1 MRLLSMIRLL
11 LISIFSIFTLF
22 SQEIDASL
30 PNNND
35 KLDDEIQITD
45 SLKVDSL
52 LALPSK
58 ELITPINTNNN
69 EQLSGSSDSLN
80 TIKALPTVRS
90 SGNKSIERLESGEPF
105 FEIKSSIDV
114 LRQQVDSLKKIISVY
129 EEGKGAMPNINEEL
143 LNLIK
148 IPQLRHRIEL
158 QNGTVVNGEIIEEDD
173 LGIIVQTSIG
183 QLAIEKD
190 KIIDIGEDLPPSAKV
205 ELLDEPFVDI
215 YTDREEIVGTLKN
228 IGTKRADFVRV
239 IANLWSP
246 TTQLLYQDSVFV
258 SGQNTKY
265 YTGIKSNTSLESGSI
280 AEFKITVPIDSKD
293 KVSYRTYEVR
303 WESYK

>member
-1 MRLLSMIRLL
+1 MTRLLFIYLL
-11 LISIFSIFTLF
+11 LAGIIF
-22 SQEIDASL
+22 SQEIDSAVVDSNDSLGVAMQEPDSTFIDTLQSPTIIIPALIDTINQAEAVEEFDSSMTNKSL
-30 PNNND
+30 PPMRDPENKVVQ
-35 KLDDEIQITD
+35 KLD
-45 SLKVDSL
+45 
-52 LALPSK
+52 
-58 ELITPINTNNN
+58 
-69 EQLSGSSDSLN
+69 
-80 TIKALPTVRS
+80 
-90 SGNKSIERLESGEPF
+90 SGEPF

-173 LGIIVQTSIG
+173 LGIVIQTSIG
-183 QLAIEKD
+183 QLAIEKE
-190 KIIDIGEDLPPSAKV
+190 KIIDIGEDLPPAAKV
-205 ELLDEPFVDI
+205 ELINEPFVDI
-215 YTDREEIVGTLKN
+215 YPDREEIVGTIKN
-228 IGTKRADFVRV
+228 VGTKRADFVRV

-246 TTQLLYQDSVFV
+246 TTQLVYQDSVFI

-265 YTGIKSNTSLESGSI
+265 YTGINAKTSLDPGSTS
-280 AEFKITVPIDSKD
+280 EFRLVVPTNNENI
-293 KVSYRTYEVR
+293 SYRTFEVR

>member
-1 MRLLSMIRLL
+1 MTKFLFTYLL
-11 LISIFSIFTLF
+11 LAGTIF
-22 SQEIDASL
+22 SQEIDSPVIDSKDSLDIVIQESDSTFIDTFQNSTIEIPASIDTINQVEIIEEFDSSMTNKPL
-30 PNNND
+30 PPIRDPENKVVE
-35 KLDDEIQITD
+35 KLD
-45 SLKVDSL
+45 
-52 LALPSK
+52 
-58 ELITPINTNNN
+58 
-69 EQLSGSSDSLN
+69 
-80 TIKALPTVRS
+80 
-90 SGNKSIERLESGEPF
+90 SGEPF
-105 FEIKSSIDV
+105 FEIKSSIDM

-173 LGIIVQTSIG
+173 LGIVVQTSIG

-190 KIIDIGEDLPPSAKV
+190 KIIDIGEDLPPAAKV
-205 ELLDEPFVDI
+205 ELINEPFVDI
-215 YTDREEIVGTLKN
+215 YPDREEIVGTIKN
-228 IGTKRADFVRV
+228 VGTKRADFVRV

-246 TTQLLYQDSVFV
+246 TTQLIYQDSVFI

-265 YTGIKSNTSLESGSI
+265 YTGIKAKTSLDPGSI
-280 AEFKITVPIDSKD
+280 SEFKLVIPTSNENI
-293 KVSYRTYEVR
+293 SYRTFEVR

>member
-1 MRLLSMIRLL
+1 MIKFSF
-11 LISIFSIFTLF
+11 ISAFSILTVF
-22 SQEIDASL
+22 SQETESSL
-30 PNNND
+30 INNND
-35 KLDDEIQITD
+35 TLNVAIQKTD
-45 SLKVDSL
+45 SLEVDTTEASL
-52 LALPSK
+52 NDVMNSIK
-58 ELITPINTNNN
+58 INTN
-69 EQLSGSSDSLN
+69 EQVNDKADTLN
-80 TIKALPTVRS
+80 TAKPLPIVRDP
-90 SGNKSIERLESGEPF
+90 GKKTIERLESGEQF

-143 LNLIK
+143 LDLIK

-190 KIIDIGEDLPPSAKV
+190 KIIDIGEDLPPLAKV
-205 ELLDEPFVDI
+205 EIINEPFVDI
-215 YTDREEIVGTLKN
+215 YTDREEITVTLKN

-265 YTGIKSNTSLESGSI
+265 YTGIKSITSLDPGSI
-280 AEFKITVPIDSKD
+280 TEFKMTIPVNSEDE
-293 KVSYRTYEVR
+293 VSYRTYEVR

>member
-58 ELITPINTNNN
+58 ELIAPINTNNN

-90 SGNKSIERLESGEPF
+90 SDNKSIERLESGEPF

>member
-1 MRLLSMIRLL
+1 MIRLL

-58 ELITPINTNNN
+58 ELIAPIDKNNN

>member
-1 MRLLSMIRLL
+1 MIRLL

-58 ELITPINTNNN
+58 ELIAPIDKNND

-293 KVSYRTYEVR
+293 KVSYRTYEVK

>member
-1 MRLLSMIRLL
+1 MTKFLFTYLL
-11 LISIFSIFTLF
+11 LAGTIFSQQIDSTIIDSKDSLDIVIEESDSTFIDTFQNLTI
-22 SQEIDASL
+22 EIPDSIDTINQVEIIEEFDSSMTNKPL
-30 PNNND
+30 PPIRDPENKVVE
-35 KLDDEIQITD
+35 KLD
-45 SLKVDSL
+45 
-52 LALPSK
+52 
-58 ELITPINTNNN
+58 
-69 EQLSGSSDSLN
+69 
-80 TIKALPTVRS
+80 
-90 SGNKSIERLESGEPF
+90 SGEPF
-105 FEIKSSIDV
+105 FEIKSSIDM

-173 LGIIVQTSIG
+173 LGIVVQTSIG

-190 KIIDIGEDLPPSAKV
+190 KIIDIGEDLPPAAKV
-205 ELLDEPFVDI
+205 ELINEPFVDI
-215 YTDREEIVGTLKN
+215 YPDREEIVGTIKN
-228 IGTKRADFVRV
+228 VGTKRADFVRV

-246 TTQLLYQDSVFV
+246 TTQLIYQDSVFI

-265 YTGIKSNTSLESGSI
+265 YTGIKAKTSLDPGSI
-280 AEFKITVPIDSKD
+280 SEFKLVIPTSNENI
-293 KVSYRTYEVR
+293 SYRTFEVR

>member
-1 MRLLSMIRLL
+1 MCIR
-11 LISIFSIFTLF
+11 
-22 SQEIDASL
+22 
-30 PNNND
+30 
-35 KLDDEIQITD
+35 D
-45 SLKVDSL
+45 S
-52 LALPSK
+52 
-58 ELITPINTNNN
+58 
-69 EQLSGSSDSLN
+69 
-80 TIKALPTVRS
+80 
-90 SGNKSIERLESGEPF
+90 
-105 FEIKSSIDV
+105 
-114 LRQQVDSLKKIISVY
+114 Y
-129 EEGKGAMPNINEEL
+129 EEGKGSMPNINEEL
-143 LNLIK
+143 LDLIK

-205 ELLDEPFVDI
+205 ELLAEPFVNI
-215 YTDREEIVGTLKN
+215 YIDKEEIVGSLKN

-265 YTGIKSNTSLESGSI
+265 YTGIKSVTSLEPGSI
-280 AEFKITVPIDSKD
+280 SEFKITIPIDSKD

>member
-1 MRLLSMIRLL
+1 MNRLSFISMVLL
-11 LISIFSIFTLF
+11 AMAF
-22 SQEIDASL
+22 SQEIDTSLVSNEEVLNPSIQRPDSSTIDTLAIPLDIPPASAVTIT
-30 PNNND
+30 NEND
-35 KLDDEIQITD
+35 KID
-45 SLKVDSL
+45 SFNSAKQ
-52 LALPSK
+52 LP
-58 ELITPINTNNN
+58 LIRDP
-69 EQLSGSSDSLN
+69 GRK
-80 TIKALPTVRS
+80 TID
-90 SGNKSIERLESGEPF
+90 RLESGEPF

-129 EEGKGAMPNINEEL
+129 EEGKGSMPNINEEL
-143 LNLIK
+143 LDLIK

-205 ELLDEPFVDI
+205 ELLAEPFVDV
-215 YTDREEIVGTLKN
+215 YTDREEIIGSLKN
-228 IGTKRADFVRV
+228 IGTKRADFVRI
-239 IANLWSP
+239 IASLWSP
-246 TTQLLYQDSVFV
+246 TTKLLYKDSVFV

-265 YTGIKSNTSLESGSI
+265 YTGIKSVTSLEPGSTS
-280 AEFKITVPIDSKD
+280 EFKIIIPVDSKN
-293 KVSYRTYEVR
+293 KVSYRTYEVK

>member
-1 MRLLSMIRLL
+1 MTRFLFTYLL
-11 LISIFSIFTLF
+11 LVGIIF
-22 SQEIDASL
+22 SQEIDSAVVDSNDSLGVAMQEPDSTFIDTLQSPTIIIPASIDTISQADAVEEFDSSMTNKSL
-30 PNNND
+30 PPMRDPENKVVQ
-35 KLDDEIQITD
+35 KLD
-45 SLKVDSL
+45 
-52 LALPSK
+52 
-58 ELITPINTNNN
+58 
-69 EQLSGSSDSLN
+69 
-80 TIKALPTVRS
+80 
-90 SGNKSIERLESGEPF
+90 SGEPF

-173 LGIIVQTSIG
+173 LGIVIQTSIG
-183 QLAIEKD
+183 QLAIEKE
-190 KIIDIGEDLPPSAKV
+190 KIIDIGEDLPPAAKV
-205 ELLDEPFVDI
+205 ELINEPFVDI
-215 YTDREEIVGTLKN
+215 YPDREEIVGTIKN
-228 IGTKRADFVRV
+228 VGTKRADFVRV

-246 TTQLLYQDSVFV
+246 TTQLVYQDSVFI

-265 YTGIKSNTSLESGSI
+265 YTGINAKTSLDPGSTS
-280 AEFKITVPIDSKD
+280 EFRLVVPTNNENI
-293 KVSYRTYEVR
+293 SYRTFEVR

>member
-1 MRLLSMIRLL
+1 MIKFSF
-11 LISIFSIFTLF
+11 ISAFSILTVF
-22 SQEIDASL
+22 SQETESSL
-30 PNNND
+30 INNND
-35 KLDDEIQITD
+35 TLNVAIQKTD
-45 SLKVDSL
+45 SLEVDTTEASL
-52 LALPSK
+52 NDVMNS
-58 ELITPINTNNN
+58 IDINTN
-69 EQLSGSSDSLN
+69 EQVNDKADTLN
-80 TIKALPTVRS
+80 TAKPLPIVRDP
-90 SGNKSIERLESGEPF
+90 GKKTIERLESGEQF

-143 LNLIK
+143 LDLIK

-190 KIIDIGEDLPPSAKV
+190 KIIDIGEDLPPLAKV
-205 ELLDEPFVDI
+205 EIINEPFVDI
-215 YTDREEIVGTLKN
+215 YTDREEITGTLKN

-239 IANLWSP
+239 VANLWSP

-265 YTGIKSNTSLESGSI
+265 YTGIKSITSLDPGSI
-280 AEFKITVPIDSKD
+280 TEFKMTIPVDSED
-293 KVSYRTYEVR
+293 EVSYRTYEVR

>member
-1 MRLLSMIRLL
+1 ML
-11 LISIFSIFTLF
+11 LISIVF
-22 SQEIDASL
+22 SQDVDASL
-30 PNNND
+30 TNS
-35 KLDDEIQITD
+35 DDTLNVSIQSTD
-45 SLKVDSL
+45 SSIVDTI
-52 LALPSK
+52 ALPLNNAATTLETGSNK
-58 ELITPINTNNN
+58 EMSENN
-69 EQLSGSSDSLN
+69 DSLN
-80 TIKALPTVRS
+80 TTKSLPIVRNVDIK
-90 SGNKSIERLESGEPF
+90 NIEKLESGEPF
-105 FEIKSSIDV
+105 FEIKSSIDF

-143 LNLIK
+143 LELIK

-205 ELLDEPFVDI
+205 ELLNEPFVDI
-215 YTDREEIVGTLKN
+215 YTDREEIIGSLKN

-239 IANLWSP
+239 IARLWSP

-265 YTGIKSNTSLESGSI
+265 YTGIKSVTSLDPGSI
-280 AEFKITVPIDSKD
+280 SEFKITIPIDSKD
-293 KVSYRTYEVR
+293 KVSYRTYEVK

>member
-1 MRLLSMIRLL
+1 MIKFSF
-11 LISIFSIFTLF
+11 ISAFSIFTVF
-22 SQEIDASL
+22 SQETESSL
-30 PNNND
+30 INNND
-35 KLDDEIQITD
+35 TLNVAIQKTD
-45 SLKVDSL
+45 SLEVDTTEASL
-52 LALPSK
+52 NDVMNS
-58 ELITPINTNNN
+58 IDINTN
-69 EQLSGSSDSLN
+69 EQVNDKADTLN
-80 TIKALPTVRS
+80 TAKPLPIVRDP
-90 SGNKSIERLESGEPF
+90 GKKTIERLESGEQF

-143 LNLIK
+143 LDLIK

-190 KIIDIGEDLPPSAKV
+190 KIIDIGEDLPPLAKV
-205 ELLDEPFVDI
+205 EIINEPFVDI
-215 YTDREEIVGTLKN
+215 YTDREEITGTLKN
-228 IGTKRADFVRV
+228 IGTKRADFVRI

-246 TTQLLYQDSVFV
+246 TTELLYQDSVFV

-265 YTGIKSNTSLESGSI
+265 YTGIKSITSLDPGSI
-280 AEFKITVPIDSKD
+280 TEFKMTIPVDSED
-293 KVSYRTYEVR
+293 EVSYRTYEVR

>member
-1 MRLLSMIRLL
+1 MIRFSFISML
-11 LISIFSIFTLF
+11 LISIVF
-22 SQEIDASL
+22 SQDVDTSL
-30 PNNND
+30 TNS
-35 KLDDEIQITD
+35 DDTLNVSIQSAD
-45 SLKVDSL
+45 SSIVDTI
-52 LALPSK
+52 ALPLNKAATTLETGSNK
-58 ELITPINTNNN
+58 EMSENN
-69 EQLSGSSDSLN
+69 DSLN
-80 TIKALPTVRS
+80 TTKSLPIVRNVDIK
-90 SGNKSIERLESGEPF
+90 NIEKLESGEPF
-105 FEIKSSIDV
+105 FEIKSSIDF

-143 LNLIK
+143 LELIK

-205 ELLDEPFVDI
+205 ELLNEPFVDI
-215 YTDREEIVGTLKN
+215 YTDREEIIGSLKN

-239 IANLWSP
+239 IAKLWSP

-265 YTGIKSNTSLESGSI
+265 YTGIKSVTSLDPGSI
-280 AEFKITVPIDSKD
+280 SEFKITIPIDSKD
-293 KVSYRTYEVR
+293 KVSYRTYEVK

>member
-1 MRLLSMIRLL
+1 MIKFSF
-11 LISIFSIFTLF
+11 ISAFSILTVF
-22 SQEIDASL
+22 SQETESSL
-30 PNNND
+30 INNND
-35 KLDDEIQITD
+35 TLNVAIQKTD
-45 SLKVDSL
+45 SLEVDTTEASL
-52 LALPSK
+52 NDVMNS
-58 ELITPINTNNN
+58 IDINTN
-69 EQLSGSSDSLN
+69 EQVNDKADTLN
-80 TIKALPTVRS
+80 TAKPLPIVRDP
-90 SGNKSIERLESGEPF
+90 GKKTIERLESGEQF

-143 LNLIK
+143 LDLIK

-173 LGIIVQTSIG
+173 LGIIIQTSIG

-190 KIIDIGEDLPPSAKV
+190 KIIDIGEDLPPLAKV
-205 ELLDEPFVDI
+205 EIINEPFVDI
-215 YTDREEIVGTLKN
+215 YTDREEITGTLKN
-228 IGTKRADFVRV
+228 IGTKRADFVRI

-265 YTGIKSNTSLESGSI
+265 YTGIKSITSLDPGSI
-280 AEFKITVPIDSKD
+280 TEFKMTIPVNSEDE
-293 KVSYRTYEVR
+293 VSYRTYEVR